1 MISLTVC
8 SEDIVCLLNSYQCQR
23 FRILYVNW
31 PKLCNTVI
39 AFFGVCY
46 LVEYFCYKQGFK
58 MQFRLQFMVSWFAH
72 SKAYGIVWLDFDDM
86 VVKQFFLFMK
96 IGV

>member
-1 MISLTVC
+1 MMLFVC
-8 SEDIVCLLNSYQCQR
+8 FLVYYYYDYGFSTIFLLCLYTL
-23 FRILYVNW
+23 
-31 PKLCNTVI
+31 
-39 AFFGVCY
+39 
-46 LVEYFCYKQGFK
+46 LV
-58 MQFRLQFMVSWFAH
+58 LFMVSWFAH